1 MVTKKTHSREVF
13 FEIHPSAGRAV
24 RVVAIDPDTGTEV
37 TMVGDSR
44 LSHEMLKRTAARKLL
59 YVLEKNKDKSKR

>member
-1 MVTKKTHSREVF
+1 MDSKKTHLRQVL

-24 RVVAIDPDTGTEV
+24 RVVAIDPDSGTEV

-44 LSHEMLKRTAARKLL
+44 VSNEMLKRTAARKLL
-59 YVLEKNKDKSKR
+59 YVLEKNKDKSKS